1 LIVDAAW
8 LMHDLGLQ
16 DAFLPLLEASTATP
30 WVQAASAICS
40 GELRRATDLLDEIGY
55 RTGEAY
61 ARLREA
67 KQLVEE
73 GRHAEADMELS
84 RALAFYRE
92 VGATTYVRE
101 GEALLAESA

>member
-1 LIVDAAW
+1 LGFAALCMIGRSVGLSPAVVVPYFLIF
-8 LMHDLGLQ
+8 
-16 DAFLPLLEASTATP
+16 FLVALS
-30 WVQAASAICS
+30 V
-40 GELRRATDLLDEIGY
+40 
-55 RTGEAY
+55 
-61 ARLREA
+61 ARLRAA

-73 GRHAEADMELS
+73 GRRAEADAELN

>member
-1 LIVDAAW
+1 V
-8 LMHDLGLQ
+8 
-16 DAFLPLLEASTATP
+16 LE
-30 WVQAASAICS
+30 
-40 GELRRATDLLDEIGY
+40 EIGY

-61 ARLREA
+61 GRLRAA

-73 GRHAEADMELS
+73 GRRAEADAELN
-84 RALAFYRE
+84 RPLAFYRE